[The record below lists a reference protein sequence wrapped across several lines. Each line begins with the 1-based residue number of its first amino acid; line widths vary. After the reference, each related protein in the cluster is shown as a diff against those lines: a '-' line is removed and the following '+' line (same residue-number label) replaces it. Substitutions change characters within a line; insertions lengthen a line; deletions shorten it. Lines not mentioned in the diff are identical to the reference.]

1 MIDVLFTS
9 AWIGPAVCFALW
21 LSDYQLT
28 VIGAKL
34 YKAQDKVLFGGSYEL
49 NPLTAPDVDAL
60 RRFGFRIVFKPIC
73 IAAFVG
79 SVYMLTRPGD
89 GPSGPYALVLGAF
102 VLSQLAIH
110 FRHARNLYFFRQV
123 APRAEGRIA
132 YPRGWRGS
140 ALELAAFTLL
150 FLFLYLVTESPF
162 ILGGAV
168 MCGVNA
174 GIHYRLAV
182 KHDGRLRETS
192 GGAACARSRGAM
204 H

>member
-1 MIDVLFTS
+1 MSNVLFTS

-34 YKAQDKVLFGGSYEL
+34 YKAQDTIRFRGSYEL

-60 RRFGFRIVFKPIC
+60 RRFGFRIAFKPIY

-79 SVYMLTRPGD
+79 SVLMLTRPGA
-89 GPSGPYALVLGAF
+89 GSSGPYAFVLGAF
-102 VLSQLAIH
+102 VLAQLAIH
-110 FRHARNLYFFRQV
+110 VRHARNLYFFRHV
-123 APRAEGRIA
+123 VPRAQGRIV
-132 YPRGWRGS
+132 YPRGWLGS

-150 FLFLYLVTESPF
+150 FLFLYLVTDSPF

-168 MCGVNA
+168 MCSVNA

-182 KHDGRLRETS
+182 KHDDRLSETS
-192 GGAACARSRGAM
+192 GGAACARSHEAI